1 MTNPWTLLKHQKPAS
16 GETVEATDGIIKVQV
31 TFDAACT
38 VYPWSDGEDRYPMD
52 AFREWR
58 EIG

>member
-1 MTNPWTLLKHQKPAS
+1 MTWTLLKHQKPAN
-16 GETVEATDGIIKVQV
+16 GETVIVKTADLDKRM

-52 AFREWR
+52 AFYEWR
-58 EIG
+58 ELR